1 MCSYG
6 MILTSL
12 NDIFSMLKNE
22 TLNNSKINLVF
33 IEFTK
38 IYEYKSMKNIMSDF
52 GRLL

>member
-6 MILTSL
+6 MIFIFL

-22 TLNNSKINLVF
+22 ILNNFKINLVF
-33 IEFTK
+33 IEFIK
-38 IYEYKSMKNIMSDF
+38 IYEYKLMKNIMFDF